1 MTVIDTLKL
10 SRALRN
16 AGMAA
21 EQAKAVSEALNDAF
35 TSQVAEKR
43 DLDGMRTDLGAQ
55 IDSLRTEVKHDIEA
69 ARGDLRARIDSIYT
83 ELKRDIEALRAEVKH
98 DIEGLGAR
106 LTFQQWQLGAIL
118 AVLVGLLIKLVVF
131 HP

>member
-10 SRALRN
+10 SRALRA
-16 AGMAA
+16 AGMAP
-21 EQAKAVSEALNDAF
+21 EQAEAVSAALNDAF

-43 DLDGMRTDLGAQ
+43 DLDEVQSDLGAR
-55 IDSLRTEVKHDIEA
+55 IEAVRTELGARIEA
-69 ARGDLRARIDSIYT
+69 VRT
-83 ELKRDIEALRAEVKH
+83 ELKHEIEALRAEF
-98 DIEGLGAR
+98 GAR
-106 LTFQQWQLGAIL
+106 LTFQQWQLGAIF